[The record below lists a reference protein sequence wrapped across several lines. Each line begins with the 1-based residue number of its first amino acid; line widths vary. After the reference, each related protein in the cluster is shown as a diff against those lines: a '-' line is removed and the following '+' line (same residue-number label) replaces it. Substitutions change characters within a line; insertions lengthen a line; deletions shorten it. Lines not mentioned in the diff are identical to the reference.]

1 MPSDLSFH
9 LWHKMGIR
17 RARQVR
23 IRSCEAEYTQG
34 LYTFDARWVQKGH
47 VHEVLAI
54 QGSCKEAETIIE

>member
-1 MPSDLSFH
+1 
-9 LWHKMGIR
+9 MGIR

-23 IRSCEAEYTQG
+23 IRSYEAEYTQG
-34 LYTFDARWVQKGH
+34 LYTFDTRWALKGH